1 MFKPP
6 LPNQRLSSKALDQPM
21 IHVRSIGS
29 SQSNR
34 LNRTSS
40 GSRHRPA
47 SGQRSISFSKTDLHS
62 KYGVPLVT
70 AQNFIVMNGND
81 GQNLAV
87 IQLNNQESFNSKK
100 RVQIASLTKLMTCY
114 VAIQL
119 IRDLKINIYQIMYV
133 SYDVYI
139 LTFKA
144 VQISGTSAFLRAYDR
159 ITLYDLLHGLML
171 PSGNDAANVIAE
183 NLSSFVKD
191 PVSNI
196 ALQYRIQ
203 PFISLMNQYALL
215 LDMNDTQFY
224 NPHGKPTSI
233 FSGLSND
240 QSYSCAEDLATLCK
254 QIIND
259 PLLMDIVNKKEH
271 QATIQR
277 NNKLIKLTW
286 ENTNKMLEFEGY
298 CGFKT
303 GFTNKAGPCLA
314 TLFKKDSI
322 CIIII
327 ILNCLSKEVRWDDTI
342 KLSNWAQRKLNLN

>member
-40 GSRHRPA
+40 GSRHRPG
-47 SGQRSISFSKTDLHS
+47 SSQRSLSFSKTDLHS

-81 GQNLAV
+81 GINLA
-87 IQLNNQESFNSKK
+87 SFNSKK
-100 RVQIASLTKLMTCY
+100 RVQVASLTKLMTCY

-133 SYDVYI
+133 SYD
-139 LTFKA
+139 A
-144 VQISGTSAFLRAYDR
+144 VQISGTSAFLRPYDR

-183 NLSSFVKD
+183 NLSSFIKD

-215 LDMNDTQFY
+215 LEMNDTQFY
-224 NPHGKPTSI
+224 NPHG
-233 FSGLSND
+233 LSND
-240 QSYSCAEDLATLCK
+240 QSFSCAEDLAILCK

-314 TLFKKDSI
+314 TLFKKDTI

-342 KLSNWAQRKLNLN
+342 KLSNWAQRKLSIN

>member
-81 GQNLAV
+81 GQNLA
-87 IQLNNQESFNSKK
+87 SFNSKK

-119 IRDLKINIYQIMYV
+119 IRDLKINLYQIMYV
-133 SYDVYI
+133 SYD
-139 LTFKA
+139 A

-224 NPHGKPTSI
+224 NPHG
-233 FSGLSND
+233 LSND

-314 TLFKKDSI
+314 TLFKKESI

>member
-40 GSRHRPA
+40 GSRHRPG
-47 SGQRSISFSKTDLHS
+47 SSQRSLSFSKTDLHS

-70 AQNFIVMNGND
+70 AQNFVVMNGND
-81 GQNLAV
+81 GINLA
-87 IQLNNQESFNSKK
+87 SFNSKK
-100 RVQIASLTKLMTCY
+100 RVQVASLTKLMTCY

-133 SYDVYI
+133 SYD
-139 LTFKA
+139 A
-144 VQISGTSAFLRAYDR
+144 VQISGTSAFLRPYDR

-183 NLSSFVKD
+183 NLSSFIKD

-224 NPHGKPTSI
+224 NPHG
-233 FSGLSND
+233 LSND
-240 QSYSCAEDLATLCK
+240 QSFSCAEDLAILCK

-286 ENTNKMLEFEGY
+286 ENTNKMLEFDGY

-314 TLFKKDSI
+314 TLFKKDTI

-342 KLSNWAQRKLNLN
+342 KLSNWAQRKLSID